1 MDNFPRHESA
11 TSNCHNGTDIH
22 GLESIF
28 GHQSEHRY
36 LADSPAPVDKVPSRE
51 TEDGPQRAGKEEMS
65 CSAFA
70 HRVSGF
76 KNFMPVAGV
85 LVFVLAGFFTMPPR
99 AQAQGLNHLSSS
111 YVTPFPERNRY
122 RLYVFGDSLGDGIW
136 AGLYRAFKPD
146 GNVDVVKK
154 SRVSTGFVRTDYFDW
169 NKRLSGILSAEK
181 VHIAVI
187 MVGANDMQAIRP
199 SKKSKW
205 KKIGTPEWR
214 EIYSKRI
221 DRFIKRLKESK
232 AAVYWVGLPIMRKA
246 KYNDNMQLINEIFRE
261 RAFVNGVRF
270 VDTWNGFADQFG
282 RYSAFGPDLT
292 GQVRRLRAADGVHF
306 TIRGYRKLA
315 HFVEREIRRDMR
327 QARNERDIPLAGSV
341 AEQARTIRPQRTVQ
355 SQASDTAAKKK
366 PSVRL
371 SPEAVAGK
379 AAAKRAAVLKAALQA
394 AGSLP
399 EGAIA
404 LPAAD
409 SSAVGIKL
417 VRPRI
422 SAAALAALSSR
433 YSPQGEVIA
442 GDIAGGLTALASI
455 SPISDTNLSA
465 ALRRLPL
472 SQRPYFRV
480 LIKGEELKP
489 KPGRADD
496 FTWPGG

>member
-1 MDNFPRHESA
+1 MARK
-11 TSNCHNGTDIH
+11 G
-22 GLESIF
+22 
-28 GHQSEHRY
+28 
-36 LADSPAPVDKVPSRE
+36 
-51 TEDGPQRAGKEEMS
+51 AGEEEMP
-65 CSAFA
+65 CFAFL
-70 HRVSGF
+70 HRLSGF
-76 KNFMPVAGV
+76 KNFTQVAGA
-85 LVFVLAGFFTMPPR
+85 LAFVLAGVLAGLFAMPPR
-99 AQAQGLNHLSSS
+99 AQAQGLEHLSSS

-146 GNVDVVKK
+146 GNIDVVKK

-169 NKRLSGILSAEK
+169 NKRLSGILTTEK

-187 MVGANDMQAIRP
+187 MVGANDMQSIRP
-199 SKKSKW
+199 NKKSKW
-205 KKIGTPEWR
+205 KKVGTPEWR

-221 DRFIKRLKESK
+221 DRFIKRLKKSR
-232 AAVYWVGLPIMRKA
+232 AAVYWVGLPIMRSA
-246 KYNDNMQLINEIFRE
+246 KYNDKMQLMNEIFRE

-270 VDTWNGFADQFG
+270 IDTWNGFADQFG

-327 QARNERDIPLAGSV
+327 QARNERDIPLAGGV
-341 AEQARTIRPQRTVQ
+341 TEQARAIRRQRPVQ
-355 SQASDTAAKKK
+355 SQPGTTPVSKPAGRLTSDAAM
-366 PSVRL
+366 R
-371 SPEAVAGK
+371 K
-379 AAAKRAAVLKAALQA
+379 AAAARRAAALQA
-394 AGSLP
+394 ARQVAEAA
-399 EGAIA
+399 EGGIA

-409 SSAVGIKL
+409 STIEGIKL

-422 SAAALAALSSR
+422 SAAALAALNSR
-433 YSPQGEVIA
+433 YSPQGAVIA

-480 LIKGEELKP
+480 LVKGEELKP

-496 FTWPGG
+496 FTWPGGLRE

>member
-1 MDNFPRHESA
+1 MARKGA
-11 TSNCHNGTDIH
+11 
-22 GLESIF
+22 
-28 GHQSEHRY
+28 
-36 LADSPAPVDKVPSRE
+36 RE
-51 TEDGPQRAGKEEMS
+51 EEMS
-65 CSAFA
+65 CSAFL
-70 HRVSGF
+70 HSQNCF
-76 KNFMPVAGV
+76 KKYMRVAGAFA
-85 LVFVLAGFFTMPPR
+85 LVLAGLFAMPQAAR
-99 AQAQGLNHLSSS
+99 AQGLNFLSSS
-111 YVTPFPERNRY
+111 YVTPFPEQNRY

-169 NKRLSGILSAEK
+169 NKRLSGILTTEK

-187 MVGANDMQAIRP
+187 MVGANDMQPIRP
-199 SKKSKW
+199 NKKSKW

-221 DRFIKRLKESK
+221 DRFIKRLKDSK
-232 AAVYWVGLPIMRKA
+232 AAVYWVGLPIMRSA
-246 KYNDNMQLINEIFRE
+246 KFNDNMQLMNEIFRE

-292 GQVRRLRAADGVHF
+292 GQVRRLRANDGVHF

-341 AEQARTIRPQRTVQ
+341 TEQARAIRRQIPVST
-355 SQASDTAAKKK
+355 TPAKK
-366 PSVRL
+366 PTVHVT
-371 SPEAVAGK
+371 PEAASRKK
-379 AAAKRAAVLKAALQA
+379 AAARRAAALQAALQA
-394 AGSLP
+394 AGSSP

-409 SSAVGIKL
+409 SSAAGIKL
-417 VRPRI
+417 VRPGI
-422 SAAALAALSSR
+422 SAAALAAVSSR
-433 YSPQGEVIA
+433 YAPQGEVIA

-465 ALRRLPL
+465 ALRRLPI

-480 LIKGEELKP
+480 LVKGEELKP

-496 FTWPGG
+496 FKWPGG